1 MRVTIEEDGAQ
12 GMRSPDGGAA
22 GEPGAR
28 ATRQAA
34 ARDAVDAGPPP
45 QELLR
50 EIEEAGGAE
59 AAPSADD
66 GGPAP
71 PE

>member
-1 MRVTIEEDGAQ
+1 MRVTIEEDGIQ
-12 GMRSPDGGAA
+12 GSLSPERGAA
-22 GEPGAR
+22 TGPGAG
-28 ATRQAA
+28 ATGRAA
-34 ARDAVDAGPPP
+34 AGDAVDAGPPP
-45 QELLR
+45 QELLQ
-50 EIEEAGGAE
+50 EIAEAGGAE